1 MQIDQKILFFQSEL
15 LKWFEINQRDFPWR
29 KKSMSNYQYI
39 IAEVLL
45 QRTKAETV
53 AKFYPL
59 FIVKYP
65 SWKKLC
71 QATESD
77 LQDFLKPIGLY
88 KQRGKRLYDLAQEMK
103 KRSGRLPQKRS
114 QFEELSMVGQYIA
127 NAYELF
133 ILNRPS
139 PLLDVN
145 MARVL
150 ERFFGPRIKVDIRHD
165 SYLQDLSRKV
175 VSHSKS
181 KELNWAI
188 LDFAALVCTSQKPN
202 CQECIVSKNCPFNL
216 YRYSLLL

>member
-133 ILNRPS
+133 ILKRPA

-145 MARVL
+145 MARLL
-150 ERFFGPRIKVDIRHD
+150 ERFFGPRKKVDIRYD
-165 SYLQDLSRKV
+165 SYLQDLSKKV
-175 VSHSKS
+175 VTHSKS

-188 LDFAALVCTSQKPN
+188 LDFAAIVCKKRSPICIFCTLKPF
-202 CQECIVSKNCPFNL
+202 CSYPPIL
-216 YRYSLLL
+216 